1 MVTFDL
7 GKTLSFKGSM
17 QLALASSFTA
27 GLAFPNTLN
36 TTAAY
41 SLSACT
47 QYRTFFAW

>member
-7 GKTLSFKGSM
+7 RKTLRFKGSM
-17 QLALASSFTA
+17 QLALASSFTP

-36 TTAAY
+36 STAAY

-47 QYRTFFAW
+47 QYR